1 MAFTTQKYLPSML
14 IMMNVD
20 NSIDNAKYID
30 MCVLNSS
37 HYDIALVCHKYLKDK
52 HRYIKNNIWEYITKT
67 DKGEDIWTI
76 DTNNENIIYSIKT
89 IICKAFTERSIYWSS
104 NTHDNTYQDTEIIS
118 KKLLNISLKL
128 KETKYISLLIKEC
141 KQFFIT

>member
-1 MAFTTQKYLPSML
+1 
-14 IMMNVD
+14 MMNVD

-30 MCVLNSS
+30 MCALNSS

-52 HRYIKNNIWEYITKT
+52 HRYIKNNIWEYITT
-67 DKGEDIWTI
+67 SDKGDNIWSI
-76 DTNNENIIYSIKT
+76 DSNNEHIIYSIKT